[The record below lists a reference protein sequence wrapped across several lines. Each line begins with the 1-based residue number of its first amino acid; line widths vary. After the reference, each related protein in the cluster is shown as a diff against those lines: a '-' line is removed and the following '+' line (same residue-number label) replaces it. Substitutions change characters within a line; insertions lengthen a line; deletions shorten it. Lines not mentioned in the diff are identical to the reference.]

1 MTKIYEN
8 IINLSSYQEKES
20 FFKIQF
26 FVHQTDERNPHSA
39 SNRVEKWTPLFKST
53 YCNVK

>member
-26 FVHQTDERNPHSA
+26 FVHQTDEHNPHSA
-39 SNRVEKWTPLFKST
+39 SNSVEKWTPLF
-53 YCNVK
+53 VVVG